1 VKGNRFAGALFV
13 APAALVY
20 LPLVL
25 IPVVFSI
32 ALSCAKWNGLGEIQ
46 WVGLDNYT
54 ALLGDRIVRRA
65 VLNNFL
71 LVLVSLFI
79 QLPIAMALAVAVSR
93 SKRLMGVIRGC
104 LFVPY
109 LLPTVVIA
117 LVWKLLFIETVPGWL
132 GSTTMSLPA
141 VMLVICWR
149 FIGFHMVLYLAG
161 IAQIEPDLYAAA
173 KLDGAGGWDCFRR
186 ITLPLLKPVIRV
198 SAVLA
203 VVGSMKFFDIVYIMT
218 GGGPANATELMATYM
233 YSRAFESLRLG
244 YGSALAVVLMLL
256 AFAALFIGRFILS
269 RLTRSAT

>member
-1 VKGNRFAGALFV
+1 VTGKRSAGALFV
-13 APAALVY
+13 APAAVVY

-32 ALSCAKWNGLGEIQ
+32 GLSFFNWDAISEIRWIGLG
-46 WVGLDNYT
+46 NYT
-54 ALLGDRIVRRA
+54 EILGDSVVRRA
-65 VLNNFL
+65 LTNNFL
-71 LVLVSLFI
+71 LVAMSLFV
-79 QLPIAMALAVAVSR
+79 QLPIAMALAVGLSR
-93 SKRLMGVIRGC
+93 SRRLMGLIRAC
-104 LFVPY
+104 IFVPY

-117 LVWKLLFIETVPGWL
+117 LVWQQLFNQLDPAIL
-132 GSTTMSLPA
+132 GSMTLSLPA
-141 VMLVICWR
+141 VMVVICWR

-173 KLDGAGGWDCFRR
+173 KLDGAGPWECFRQ

-218 GGGPANATELMATYM
+218 RGGPVHATELMATYM
-233 YSRAFESLRLG
+233 YESAFGAARLG

-256 AFAALFIGRFILS
+256 AFAALWGGSFAMRRIL
-269 RLTRSAT
+269 RRPQ